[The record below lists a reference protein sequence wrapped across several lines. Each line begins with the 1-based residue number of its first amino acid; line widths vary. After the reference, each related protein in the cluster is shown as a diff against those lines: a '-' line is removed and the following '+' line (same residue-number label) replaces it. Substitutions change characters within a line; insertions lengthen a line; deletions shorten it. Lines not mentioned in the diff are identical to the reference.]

1 MKYLWLFFL
10 VQGWWYYTYY
20 QYFFTKILLL
30 DRGQHEAMSQ
40 TKLLHQPAISQ
51 QTQNIFSSNNCQTS
65 CCTCSDLFITC
76 LHFCLAPWYLCTCK
90 SFFWYM
96 LACLSTSLKSHHVH
110 VNCPC
115 WSSWLKSSD
124 QRRDGGG
131 DPHTRQESTASSPQK
146 ENSLF
151 SEYIFILNCYSGWKV
166 CTWCVFDVFRDWNVC
181 QRWLRSAKVKGSC
194 KEKNG
199 HHYLHINLYGSCI
212 IHIYVYNMYM
222 YIQYIVY
229 CIYQLTDTTVDPSLV
244 HFNLWGICKHFN
256 QWTSASF

>member
-1 MKYLWLFFL
+1 MILKYP
-10 VQGWWYYTYY
+10 TY
-20 QYFFTKILLL
+20 QYPTQWSICDYFSLCKVGDTIHTTNIFLPKSCSLT
-30 DRGQHEAMSQ
+30 EAS
-40 TKLLHQPAISQ
+40 TRRCLKPNCSISLRSVNKLRIF
-51 QTQNIFSSNNCQTS
+51 FSSNNCQTS
-65 CCTCSDLFITC
+65 CCICSDLGISSLFVTC

-151 SEYIFILNCYSGWKV
+151 SAYIHFELFLWLKV

-199 HHYLHINLYGSCI
+199 HHYLHINLYRSCI
-212 IHIYVYNMYM
+212 I
-222 YIQYIVY
+222 YIVY
-229 CIYQLTDTTVDPSLV
+229 I
-244 HFNLWGICKHFN
+244 N
-256 QWTSASF
+256 

>member
-1 MKYLWLFFL
+1 MILKYP
-10 VQGWWYYTYY
+10 TY
-20 QYFFTKILLL
+20 QYPTQWSICDYFSSCKVVDTMHTSNIFFTKILLL

-96 LACLSTSLKSHHVH
+96 LACLSTSLKSRHVH
-110 VNCPC
+110 VNCSVHADHHDCKVLTNAGTEVEIPTLGRRALLPH
-115 WSSWLKSSD
+115 LKKKIHFS
-124 QRRDGGG
+124 
-131 DPHTRQESTASSPQK
+131 PH
-146 ENSLF
+146 
-151 SEYIFILNCYSGWKV
+151 IFILNCYSGWKV

-199 HHYLHINLYGSCI
+199 HHYLHINLHRSCI
-212 IHIYVYNMYM
+212 IHIVYISTNRHHRGPKPCPL
-222 YIQYIVY
+222 Q
-229 CIYQLTDTTVDPSLV
+229 SLGDLQT
-244 HFNLWGICKHFN
+244 F
-256 QWTSASF
+256 